1 MKNPILHL
9 LAAALLVITVPVP
22 NVLAQVPGGYS
33 PTAATDEQAQAAA
46 KFAVTAQDPKLT
58 FQGLEKAEQQVVAGT
73 NYRLTIKVA
82 DNGANKRAEAVVWR
96 KLDGQHQLTSWKFV
110 EAAKPKPTGKSP
122 EESLAGLA
130 VHEDLQV
137 ELFAAEPMLKNPSNI
152 DIDHKGRIWVAEIVN
167 YRGRRGTRPEG
178 DRIVIIEDKN
188 GDGKAD
194 DAKTFYQDKDFLS
207 PHGVTV
213 FSQPDGKNTRV
224 IVSIG
229 DKVIVLTDKDG
240 DDQADE
246 KTVLF
251 SGISGTQHDHGIHQ
265 VMMGPDGKLYFNFG
279 NSGNQIKDKDGK
291 QIVDK
296 AGLEVKTHG
305 KPYRQGMVF
314 RCNVDGTDFETLG
327 WNFRNNWMVTVDS
340 FGTLWQSDNDD
351 DGNKGVR
358 INYVME
364 FGNFGYTHEITGA
377 GWGNNWNKARAK
389 GAKDDTKVLYE
400 WYQHDPGVIP
410 NLLNTGGGSP
420 TGISVYEAAL
430 LPQIFHGQIIHCDA
444 GPNVVR
450 SYPVTKDG
458 AGYQATMLNV
468 VEGKGDK
475 WFRPSDVKVAPDGS
489 LIIADWYDP
498 GVGGHAAGELEKGR
512 LFRVTPKGH
521 QGYKFPKYDFST
533 AAGCVEAMK
542 SPTPSARSIAWTALH
557 EMGGKAESALKKVWD
572 DNKADARQRARV
584 LWLLGK
590 IEGKSQQ
597 YVTAALAE
605 KDADLRITSLRLAR
619 QLPGMDV
626 LAVVKKLAGDESPA
640 VRRECAIALRHTKTP
655 EAAELWS
662 ALALLHDGKDRWYL
676 EALGLASDLNADA
689 CLAAYL
695 AKTAG
700 KQPAGFND
708 IIWRVRAKAAL
719 PLLVKS
725 IKGQNTSA
733 TDKDR
738 YIHAFDFHP
747 KSPEKDAALV
757 EIATG
762 GL

>member
-1 MKNPILHL
+1 MKHQILRILAFTL
-9 LAAALLVITVPVP
+9 LAIAASAPKGV
-22 NVLAQVPGGYS
+22 AQVPGGYT
-33 PTAATDEQAQAAA
+33 PVAATDEQALAAA
-46 KFAVTAQDPKLT
+46 KFAVGAQEPKLV
-58 FQGLEKAEQQVVAGT
+58 FQSLDKAEQQVVAGK
-73 NYRLTIKVA
+73 NYRLTLKVKL
-82 DNGANKRAEAVVWR
+82 NGATRGANAVVWH
-96 KLDGQHQLTSWKFV
+96 KLDGQYEVTSWKLAPAPAV
-110 EAAKPKPTGKSP
+110 GKSP
-122 EESLAGLA
+122 EESLAGLV

-152 DIDHKGRIWVAEIVN
+152 DIDHKGRVWVAEIVN

-213 FSQPDGKNTRV
+213 FAQPDGKNTRV

-279 NSGNQIKDKDGK
+279 NSGGQIKDKDGK
-291 QIVDK
+291 LIVDK

-314 RCNVDGTDFETLG
+314 RCNVDGTEFETLG

-377 GWGNNWNKARAK
+377 GWGANWNKARTK
-389 GAKDDTKVLYE
+389 GAKDETKIFYQ

-420 TGISVYEAAL
+420 TGISVYEGAL
-430 LPQIFHGQIIHCDA
+430 LPPSFQGQLIHCDA
-444 GPNVVR
+444 GPNIVR
-450 SYPVTKDG
+450 AYPVTKDG

-590 IEGKSQQ
+590 IEGKGQQ

-605 KDADLRITSLRLAR
+605 KDADLRITGLRLAR

-689 CLAAYL
+689 CLTTYL

-725 IKGQNTSA
+725 IKDQNTSA
-733 TDKDR
+733 TDKNR

-757 EIATG
+757 EIATA